1 MSKKNDKKNQDIK
14 NNCMSQDIKNDDHKN
29 HCGHHCTGCH
39 SKRPGLFDGV
49 TLHIEHLDIHM
60 DERMY
65 SCNHYCGCG
74 AAGDGTEVDME
85 KLVEKVAAYTGV
97 DKDTVIKVI
106 LAEDVYLQEQG
117 VSEVIPE
124 EEDTQTDEEQI
135 ADEQTAVEEDQVSEK
150 QTSEEQ
156 TADEEEAVESEA
168 EDE

>member
-14 NNCMSQDIKNDDHKN
+14 SNDHMNQDIKN
-29 HCGHHCTGCH
+29 HCGHHCTGGHHCSGCH

-49 TLHIEHLDIHM
+49 TLNIEHLDIHM

-65 SCNHYCGCG
+65 SCNHYCGGCG
-74 AAGDGTEVDME
+74 AAGDGIKVDME
-85 KLVEKVAAYTGV
+85 KLVEKVAADTGV

-117 VSEVIPE
+117 VCEVIPE
-124 EEDTQTDEEQI
+124 EEDTQTDEEQSMEN
-135 ADEQTAVEEDQVSEK
+135 AQTAV
-150 QTSEEQ
+150 
-156 TADEEEAVESEA
+156 EEEAVESEA

>member
-14 NNCMSQDIKNDDHKN
+14 SNDHMSQDIKNDDHKN

-85 KLVEKVAAYTGV
+85 KLVEKVAADTGV

-106 LAEDVYLQEQG
+106 MAEDVYLQELG
-117 VSEVIPE
+117 VCEAIPK
-124 EEDTQTDEEQI
+124 EDNAQTI
-135 ADEQTAVEEDQVSEK
+135 
-150 QTSEEQ
+150 EEQ
-156 TADEEEAVESEA
+156 TADEQALENQTTDEQTAGEEEPAESEA